1 MTMKP
6 KYSRW
11 LISSQPQPPAPYL
24 VSNRPLTTPLTLFFF
39 VRRHLEACRGDRS
52 REIRSLAAQSSTR
65 DCGNGFDSIGRKSET
80 SNLVVENTHGTS
92 GYETVTG
99 WLKTCRVQVHRKPVT
114 RWLKIHRVQ
123 VHVKLV
129 TRCLEKKKGG
139 QGHRKPC
146 SHKMVENT
154 QYTGACKTSHLRIE
168 NTTGYRCIGNQS
180 PDG

>member
-1 MTMKP
+1 MKP

-139 QGHRKPC
+139 RGTGNHAVTRWLKIHSIQVHIKP
-146 SHKMVENT
+146 V
-154 QYTGACKTSHLRIE
+154 TGQLKIHSIQVHVKLVT
-168 NTTGYRCIGNQS
+168 
-180 PDG
+180 